1 MRTTKINGFRKPLIV
16 AAIMALGATGSV
28 HAATI
33 FTFDNDA
40 EFLASDFNKVGGIN
54 ARWGNDATNGDWEF
68 SVVDANDSPQDQQQV
83 QWTGKGVPEIS
94 ADFDE
99 NGIFADLGFSDR
111 SDILESDWETSL
123 GGYNTVL
130 FRAKSTNSLELTN
143 IFLNGM
149 SLGGLSGDSDANYL
163 GISMNDFISGA
174 LSFNFTAD
182 SGSGSDPGLQV
193 KFGSMPAASVPEPG
207 TLALLSLGLL
217 GLGAARR
224 RKA

>member
-1 MRTTKINGFRKPLIV
+1 MNRLRNSLII

-28 HAATI
+28 HATPS
-33 FTFDNDA
+33 FTYDSDA
-40 EFLASDFNKVGGIN
+40 EFLASGFNKVGGVN

-68 SVVDANDSPQDQQQV
+68 SVVDGNDSPQDQQQV
-83 QWTGKGVPEIS
+83 QWSGKGVPELS

-111 SDILESDWETSL
+111 SPGLESNWETSL

-130 FRAKSTNSLELTN
+130 FRAKATESLELTD
-143 IFLNGM
+143 IFLNGV
-149 SLGGLSGDSDANYL
+149 SLGALSGDEDANYL
-163 GISMNDFISGA
+163 GVSMDEFISGS

-182 SGSGSDPGLQV
+182 PGSGSDPGLQV
-193 KFGSMPAASVPEPG
+193 KFGSLPPTAVPEPG
-207 TLALLSLGLL
+207 TLVLFSLGLL